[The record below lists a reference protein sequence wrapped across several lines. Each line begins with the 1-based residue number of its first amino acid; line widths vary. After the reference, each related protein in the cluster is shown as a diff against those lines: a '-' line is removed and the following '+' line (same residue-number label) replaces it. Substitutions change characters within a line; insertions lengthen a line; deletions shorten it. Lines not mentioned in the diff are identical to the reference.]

1 MPSLFELKDNDTIV
15 MSTIIK
21 KLQDM
26 SQNRSFLISKIVK
39 LLLLSQVTNAESEA
53 IFSVLKPEKFAS
65 SNTGARSQEYSE

>member
-1 MPSLFELKDNDTIV
+1 MTQLLWAPLL
-15 MSTIIK
+15 K

-26 SQNRSFLISKIVK
+26 SQNKSFLISEIVR

-53 IFSVLKPEKFAS
+53 IFSALKPENFAS